1 MQPKRTSGSAISVEH
16 ITLGRTVKELRA
28 RRDLS
33 QEQLGFRSGMH
44 RNYIGA
50 IERGEINPT
59 FRTLLSLVGGLA
71 LPLSELI
78 ALYERRRSDHIVALP
93 QTGDDDG
100 RP

>member
-1 MQPKRTSGSAISVEH
+1 MPHVQSQEH
-16 ITLGRTVKELRA
+16 LILGRAVREMRV

-33 QEQLGFRSGMH
+33 QEGLGLRSGLH

-59 FRTLLSLVGGLA
+59 FKIQLKLAVGLGF
-71 LPLSELI
+71 PLSELI
-78 ALYERRRSDHIVALP
+78 ALYERRRTEYDLP
-93 QTGDDDG
+93 SHEAS